1 MIVRA
6 RPSRFGMIL
15 PYGVRYGMG
24 YVSPVGFADEASFQD
39 AVVASF
45 ATCPPPFDPTC
56 EAPREAAISAN
67 LAEWVSNPQSCHNV
81 VCNSSG
87 APAIGLSPTGQ
98 VGYATTSGFVP
109 TTPAAAPPAQ
119 LTSNPSIKSP
129 VFKPSKGT
137 KPAALPAP
145 TPIQSASAATAPGGV
160 LGNPAAPTPVQTQT
174 APTDGSTPATAIVLA
189 SDCTATQ
196 TYIPPGGAYSAG
208 PYVGQVAAYG
218 ACQDNP
224 AAAAG
229 TTNIGSMLSSIPLWG
244 WGVAALAAI
253 LIFRPGGG
261 KR

>member
-6 RPSRFGMIL
+6 RPTRFGMIL

-24 YVSPVGFADEASFQD
+24 YVSPVGFADEATFQD

-45 ATCPPPFDPTC
+45 PRCPPPFDPTC
-56 EAPREAAISAN
+56 EQPRETAISAN

-98 VGYATTSGFVP
+98 VGYVTTSGFVP
-109 TTPAAAPPAQ
+109 TTPAAAPTTPVS
-119 LTSNPSIKSP
+119 TSPSIKSP
-129 VFKPSKGT
+129 VFKPSTGT
-137 KPAALPAP
+137 KPAALPPVSPRPAP
-145 TPIQSASAATAPGGV
+145 TPIQSSSAATAPGGV

-189 SDCTATQ
+189 SDCNPNQ
-196 TYIPPGGAYSAG
+196 TWQALSVPP
-208 PYVGQVAAYG
+208 YG
-218 ACQDNP
+218 VCQDNPP

-229 TTNIGSMLSSIPLWG
+229 TTDIGSMLSSIPLWG

-253 LIFRPGGG
+253 LIFRPGG

>member
-1 MIVRA
+1 MYVR
-6 RPSRFGMIL
+6 RRRGGL
-15 PYGVRYGMG
+15 G

-45 ATCPPPFDPTC
+45 PTCPPPFDPTC
-56 EAPREAAISAN
+56 EQPRETAISAN

-81 VCNSSG
+81 ICNSSG
-87 APAIGLSPTGQ
+87 APAVALSPTGAG
-98 VGYATTSGFVP
+98 VGYNTTSGFVL
-109 TTPAAAPPAQ
+109 TTPKASTTP
-119 LTSNPSIKSP
+119 LSTSPSLKSP
-129 VFKPSKGT
+129 VFKPSTGT
-137 KPAALPAP
+137 VATAPAVTRRP

-208 PYVGQVAAYG
+208 PYAGQVAAYG

-244 WGVAALAAI
+244 WGVTALAAI
-253 LIFRPGGG
+253 LIFRPGG